1 MAVDPVPELRQVMNL
16 GPHNVAKLNK
26 SAYGLVDAPFLW
38 FCSSVTELT
47 RLGFEASPF
56 DPCLLVLR
64 EPAHSDR
71 AGSLAGFLGVHVDDE
86 IGGGNA
92 LYVSMS
98 KRSRSW
104 KRNSSS
110 DPTKPVHL
118 LSPGLK
124 SPKEAITAFT

>member
-1 MAVDPVPELRQVMNL
+1 M
-16 GPHNVAKLNK
+16 
-26 SAYGLVDAPFLW
+26 DAPFLW
-38 FCSSVTELT
+38 FCSLVTELT

-104 KRNSSS
+104 KKNQVRIQSF
-110 DPTKPVHL
+110 PCLHL
-118 LSPGLK
+118 AFPYDVLGYLPWGLF
-124 SPKEAITAFT
+124 SQSNLD